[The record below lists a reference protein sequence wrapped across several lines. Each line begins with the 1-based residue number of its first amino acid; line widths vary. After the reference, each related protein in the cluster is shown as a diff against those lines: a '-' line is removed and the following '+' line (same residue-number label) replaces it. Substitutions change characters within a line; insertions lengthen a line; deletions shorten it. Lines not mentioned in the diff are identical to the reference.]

1 VRTNQGSTFL
11 PRDNLTAFKPSNLL
25 ESALRPLRKES
36 RHIHSNTPPSSTRN
50 SAEAIESTAAT
61 SWPAIRLISSL
72 CHVRLLQ
79 GAPWLCIPSSIDVS
93 IHSLECT
100 LVDAFSF
107 ASLTCS
113 YYHLP
118 ACTSIIHTAAALD
131 SEIVSRILSAFRLLA
146 RFPSDNFIERSL
158 CIKKNAAIRT

>member
-25 ESALRPLRKES
+25 ESALRPLR
-36 RHIHSNTPPSSTRN
+36 NTPPSSTRN
-50 SAEAIESTAAT
+50 CAEAIESTAAT